1 MVSDGLGTPRPRA
14 TSNRV
19 VRLFADDQM
28 ITQADGRPARSAPV
42 MTAIPPN
49 RIRTANERPA
59 GGGRYVLYWMIGAR
73 RARWNFALEHA
84 AAQAR
89 ARHLGLVVF
98 EPLRADYPWASARF
112 HRFVIDGMTDNARA
126 LAVPGVTYFPHVESR
141 PGEARGL
148 LAALAAEAALVVT
161 DDVPGFFLPRMIA
174 RAATELPVR
183 LDAVDG
189 NGLLPLGS
197 TDRAYPTAYAFRRLV
212 QNSLASHLAE
222 RPAAQP
228 LPAGGLPVA
237 APALPGAVTRR
248 WRAWPLAA
256 STHAEFAALP
266 IDHGVTPSDVLV
278 GGATAGRARLTQFV
292 AHGLARY
299 VGERTDADD
308 DVTSGLSPYLHFG
321 HLSSHEI
328 FAAVMTREGWLGD
341 IPRVGRG
348 TRTGW
353 WGVSAPAEAFL
364 DQLVTW
370 RELGF
375 NMCAHRPDFDD
386 YASLPSWAQATL
398 ARHASDPREPVYSHD
413 ALDAAD
419 THDPIWNAA
428 QRQLRR
434 EGRLHNYL
442 RMLWGKKILQ
452 WSATPEQALATMID
466 LNNRYALDGR
476 DPNSYSGIFWTLGR
490 YDRPWGPERPV
501 FGTIRYMSSENTAR
515 KIRLK
520 GYLARHAA
528 QPGLVGT

>member
-1 MVSDGLGTPRPRA
+1 
-14 TSNRV
+14 
-19 VRLFADDQM
+19 
-28 ITQADGRPARSAPV
+28 